1 MTERLVNAH
10 WHRHYLHVEKLA
22 IRKQIFFSE
31 LRLPNDVV
39 DVTNK
44 HTLISLK
51 LLQTSLLVNFTTKH
65 VVLTRCLD
73 KAVDALEHVHA
84 VILTN
89 IVTNRSFHVDT
100 LSRRKVT

>member
-1 MTERLVNAH
+1 MTARLVNAQR
-10 WHRHYLHVEKLA
+10 HRHYLHVEKLA
-22 IRKQIFFSE
+22 IYEQIFISE

-39 DVTNK
+39 DVTYK

-51 LLQTSLLVNFTTKH
+51 LLQTSLLVNFLTEH
-65 VVLTRCLD
+65 VALTRCLY

-84 VILTN
+84 VTLTN
-89 IVTNRSFHVDT
+89 IVTSRSFHVDT